1 MWTAVTTLRK
11 AIWLTWMIAAEGAL
25 LGQNGGTM
33 TLHVYVNTIQVPV
46 LVLGPNL
53 DRMGPIATNRF
64 SVSFDSGPWFPVTH
78 VRREGD
84 DPISLAILLDV
95 GGSSAGLMG
104 KVSDEI
110 AGLAPSWLHPADN
123 VRIYS
128 LDCKLMQSAELP
140 AEAPIL
146 KQVVDNA
153 LAPWRSRTS
162 VKHARRCKQTTPLWD
177 ALVYAT
183 NQLRELPGRRVILVL
198 TDGNDEGSRN
208 TWNEL
213 RLFAQESAVAV
224 FAIRSTAASPETLAG
239 TRSDRGS
246 AQWHTSPSYS
256 GTSFSRAT
264 EDPLNSVCQLSGGMV
279 FTTDERSL
287 AKTMQRFTS
296 ILRERYIVEFPQA
309 RNGTAGFHD
318 MEVRVNKGDDY
329 FIRPTGIS
337 VPLANPA
344 LAHDPTTVPTNPAH
358 EPEMGTR
365 KILTP
370 K

>member
-1 MWTAVTTLRK
+1 MWPVAMTTFRK
-11 AIWLTWMIAAEGAL
+11 AVWLACMFAAEGAL
-25 LGQNGGTM
+25 LGQNSGTM

-53 DRMGPIATNRF
+53 DRVRPIATNRF

-78 VRREGD
+78 TRLEGD

-95 GGSSAGLMG
+95 SGHSAGLMA

-110 AGLAPSWLHPADN
+110 AELAPNWLHPHDR
-123 VRIYS
+123 VSIYS

-146 KQVVDNA
+146 KRVVDNA

-162 VKHARRCKQTTPLWD
+162 AKHPRRCKQTTPLWD

-183 NQLRELPGRRVILVL
+183 NQLRGLPGRRAILVL

-213 RLFAQESAVAV
+213 RLFAQASAVAV
-224 FAIRSTAASPETLAG
+224 FAVRSPAASLFA
-239 TRSDRGS
+239 R
-246 AQWHTSPSYS
+246 TSGRPI
-256 GTSFSRAT
+256 

-287 AKTMQRFTS
+287 AKTLQRFTS
-296 ILRERYIVEFPQA
+296 TLRERYIVEFPRA
-309 RNGTAGFHD
+309 HNGTAGVHD
-318 MEVRVNKGDDY
+318 MEVRVDKGADY

-337 VPLANPA
+337 VPLADPA
-344 LAHDPTTVPTNPAH
+344 LAHDPTTVPTDPTH
-358 EPEMGTR
+358 EPEMGNR

-370 K
+370 N